1 MHYAYLTSQKIPKL
15 LIFQYLSFPPLTMA
29 RKRPQQDYT
38 IIFPLFQ
45 VHLLQYVLCI
55 FIHPDER
62 MDQKPRTIRLHTR
75 QHKNQV
81 YIQKKKKKSVWSSSG
96 LYLIFAKLNANL
108 FGLLP
113 RKVVTLKRWWRHTRY
128 QLINTPSR

>member
-15 LIFQYLSFPPLTMA
+15 LIFQYLSFPP
-29 RKRPQQDYT
+29 
-38 IIFPLFQ
+38 PLPWQGKDPSKITQSFSLSSKYISSNMCSAFLSTQ
-45 VHLLQYVLCI
+45 MKEWIRNQEPSD
-55 FIHPDER
+55 FILDNTKTKSTSR
-62 MDQKPRTIRLHTR
+62 
-75 QHKNQV
+75 
-81 YIQKKKKKSVWSSSG
+81 KKKKSVWSSSG